1 MKINE
6 RTKFYE
12 PYGRTNYLYLARNS
26 EVVKAGIYN
35 FVITARAKSAITVA
49 VGDKEIP
56 GQVVRGAYVA
66 PTAAPVATPA
76 VTPTP
81 SPTPVATVTA
91 TPTPTPTP
99 TLTATAAGYTMTQV
113 RANNTARSCW
123 SAIDGFVYDLTRWI
137 NSHPGGSGAILFLC
151 GTDGTNAFKAQHE
164 NQSRPAIRLDSYRIG
179 PLNK

>member
-26 EVVKAGIYN
+26 EVAKAGIYN

-66 PTAAPVATPA
+66 PTA
-76 VTPTP
+76 TPTP
-81 SPTPVATVTA
+81 TPTATA

-99 TLTATAAGYTMTQV
+99 TATAAGYTMTQV